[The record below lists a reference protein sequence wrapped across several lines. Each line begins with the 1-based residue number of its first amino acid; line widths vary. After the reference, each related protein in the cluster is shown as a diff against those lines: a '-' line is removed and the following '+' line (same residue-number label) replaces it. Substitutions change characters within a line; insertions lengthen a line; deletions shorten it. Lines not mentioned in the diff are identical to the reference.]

1 MRTFLIDLGTWV
13 LPEPLGQIPHEVK
26 IITNRL
32 LRSEGIMVNAKG
44 HTIRNRSVGST
55 VEHPHGL
62 PIRNGAH
69 APQANQETHRDT
81 HAPRARVLHDKC
93 VCAQANQETHRDIG
107 AAHL

>member
-1 MRTFLIDLGTWV
+1 MRTWSISGIFIDSGTWV
-13 LPEPLGQIPHEVK
+13 LPPLGQIPHEVK

-69 APQANQETHRDT
+69 AP
-81 HAPRARVLHDKC
+81 RARVRHDKC